1 MASRTSNQTNSEG
14 LDSGTYCK

>member
-1 MASRTSNQTNSEG
+1 MASRTSNQLLSKV